1 MLRRELES
9 GWWEVNMY
17 EERENRLRRRKR
29 ESSTPG
35 VKKKIGREG
44 DAKGRIEMSGRKS
57 QNMGPENK
65 VSIFSPLR
73 FIFLS
78 HPADPRSPSHPIFP
92 LLLQPQIWYSSQQS
106 PSNNLPEV
114 PATWKS
120 ITVIRHFCQ
129 ANRNGGSRL
138 CARGLLLLI
147 LRVRR
152 GQSCPRWWKKGGGD
166 GGGERSVTKKRTR
179 WERKREKKMQVTGT
193 EQCEEA
199 WEGAGE
205 RVGGWDGCAYCRE
218 EVICQIGFHSL
229 LGLRAACQPGRLTV
243 SDSPRVLA
251 RYTHTHKSTTHT
263 HFHIHT
269 GEKLTPND
277 VSAKRTA
284 LSEWNAFAAV
294 PQL

>member
-44 DAKGRIEMSGRKS
+44 DAKWRIEMSGRKS

-73 FIFLS
+73 FNFLS

-152 GQSCPRWWKKGGGD
+152 GQSCPRWWKKGEEMEVGRAVSQRRGQD
-166 GGGERSVTKKRTR
+166 ER
-179 WERKREKKMQVTGT
+179 ERERGKCKWPGQSNARRPEKGRAS
-193 EQCEEA
+193 E
-199 WEGAGE
+199 W
-205 RVGGWDGCAYCRE
+205 VGGMGVRIA
-218 EVICQIGFHSL
+218 
-229 LGLRAACQPGRLTV
+229 GR
-243 SDSPRVLA
+243 R
-251 RYTHTHKSTTHT
+251 
-263 HFHIHT
+263 
-269 GEKLTPND
+269 
-277 VSAKRTA
+277 
-284 LSEWNAFAAV
+284 
-294 PQL
+294 